1 MIKKIFIAIMLM
13 VSGSVMAGSQNVIP
27 TCFSDKLQPP
37 KGVGVDTE
45 LFVVIDQT
53 TLFDTS
59 LKQSIANNIK
69 PFLKAGN
76 AISIVQFSAFT
87 QGHYTDVLV
96 YAKLDPDLAHDMRND
111 VSKPVLS
118 KFDQCQ
124 SGQPRMAGQV
134 VGRAL
139 KAAFGTSSNTID
151 KSDVLG
157 SMKDISA
164 KVRLSTANRRL
175 VLLAS
180 DMLENS
186 SVSSF
191 YAKQATRQI
200 DSVKELEIVKNNDLF
215 GDFGD
220 AEVYVIGAGLLAED
234 SKAPKGIYRSPQIM
248 RALSTFWREWF
259 AKSHAKVVD
268 FGQPALLNPIQ

>member
-1 MIKKIFIAIMLM
+1 MNKLFAAMMLM
-13 VSGSVMAGSQNVIP
+13 AASTVMAGSQNAIP
-27 TCFSDKLQPP
+27 TCFTDKLSAS
-37 KGVGVDTE
+37 KDLTTDVE

-53 TLFDTS
+53 TPFDIG

-69 PFLKAGN
+69 PFLKAGD
-76 AISIVQFSAFT
+76 AISVIQFSAFT
-87 QGHYTDVLV
+87 QGHYTDVLA
-96 YAKLDPDLAHDMRND
+96 YAKLDPELSHDMRND

-124 SGQPRMAGQV
+124 AGQPRMAGQV
-134 VGRAL
+134 VGGAL
-139 KAAFGTSSNTID
+139 KAAFGTSSNAID

-157 SMKDISA
+157 SLKDISA
-164 KVRLSTANRRL
+164 KVRQSTAKRKV

-191 YAKQATRQI
+191 YAKQAVRQI
-200 DSVKELEIVKNNDLF
+200 VPEKELGLVKSNDLF

-220 AEVYVIGAGLLAED
+220 AEVYVIGAGLLAD
-234 SKAPKGIYRSPQIM
+234 DAKAPKGIYRSPQIM
-248 RALSTFWREWF
+248 RALSTFWHEWF
-259 AKSHAKVVD
+259 AKSHAKIVD
-268 FGQPALLNPIQ
+268 FGQPALLNPIH

>member
-1 MIKKIFIAIMLM
+1 MA
-13 VSGSVMAGSQNVIP
+13 SGAAMAGSQNAIP

-37 KGVGVDTE
+37 KGTGVDTE

-53 TLFDTS
+53 TPFDTG

-76 AISIVQFSAFT
+76 AISVIQFSAFT

-96 YAKLDPDLAHDMRND
+96 YAKLDPELPHDMRND

-134 VGRAL
+134 VGGAL
-139 KAAFGTSSNTID
+139 KAAFGTSSNAID

-164 KVRLSTANRRL
+164 KVRQSIANRKL

-191 YAKQATRQI
+191 YAKQAAREI
-200 DSVKELEIVKNNDLF
+200 DSAKELDLVKKNDLF

-220 AEVYVIGAGLLAED
+220 AEVYVIGAGLLAD
-234 SKAPKGIYRSPQIM
+234 DAKAPKGIYRSPQIM

-259 AKSHAKVVD
+259 AKSHAKVID
-268 FGQPALLNPIQ
+268 FGQPALLNPIH